1 MFDLGDGTVLK
12 IPYNNIGIRS
22 NELEYENFMKKP
34 EIVAKIIKYE
44 NNLIIQEKLD
54 KATIVPYVH
63 TRNGTVKE
71 YLLEQGIDIDEK
83 LLGEIL
89 NTKVQIGIDKK
100 GAFKFF
106 DYEDA
111 KIDHKDILEMFRM
124 KEENIDQF
132 FKYVHEYDINHIT
145 EKDTFE
151 DYRKHEI
158 HFSE

>member
-22 NELEYENFMKKP
+22 NELEYENFRKKP
-34 EIVAKIIKYE
+34 DIVAKIIKYE
-44 NNLIIQEKLD
+44 NNLIIQEKLN

-71 YLLEQGIDIDEK
+71 YLLEKGMNVNEK
-83 LLGEIL
+83 LLNEIL

-124 KEENIDQF
+124 KEDNIDQF

-145 EKDTFE
+145 EKYTFE
-151 DYRKHEI
+151 DYRKHIVNFGE
-158 HFSE
+158 